1 MSESTI
7 SVVETIEK
15 RREPLPA
22 MEAIYLIT
30 PTEKS
35 VRGLMQDF
43 QSQNRTQ
50 YRCAHVYFTEG
61 NLRLRLII
69 SGLIAKLE

>member
-1 MSESTI
+1 MIVKSMIVNVYSTGHWC
-7 SVVETIEK
+7 
-15 RREPLPA
+15 RRKKKFHD
-22 MEAIYLIT
+22 IDQQIT

-50 YRCAHVYFTEG
+50 YRCQARTTTFLCHRF
-61 NLRLRLII
+61 
-69 SGLIAKLE
+69 SGQSS